1 MLGVLQVSTEFQA
14 KTETLPNGVRIPTV
28 GFGTWQLPLNDSLR
42 STINTAIQIGY
53 RQFDTAQIYNNAAIV
68 GDAIRESGIDR
79 SEFFITSKIWTNHRS
94 YESAIEAFEEVLSQL
109 RLDYLDMLLI
119 HWPASQGEAMVWQA
133 QNAGVW
139 RAFEDIYKQGRVKA
153 IGVSNFL
160 PHHLIPLLAR
170 AKIAPMVN
178 QLEFHPGYP
187 QWSAVNFCKSRGIKV
202 QAWSPLGRGG
212 LIKHPLL
219 TEIAEKHGVSA
230 SQVALRWC
238 IEHDVMPIPKATN
251 TPHLQQNCRIF
262 DFSLDP
268 EEIKLI
274 DEMPQTAY
282 SGLHPDTVTF

>member
-1 MLGVLQVSTEFQA
+1 MSSEFQA
-14 KTETLPNGVRIPTV
+14 QIETLPNGVRIPVV
-28 GFGTWQLPLNDSLR
+28 GFGTWQLPINDSLR

-68 GDAIRESGIDR
+68 GDAIRDSGIDR

-212 LIKHPLL
+212 LIKHPILA
-219 TEIAEKHGVSA
+219 EIAERHAVST

-238 IEHDVMPIPKATN
+238 IEHGVMPIPKATN

-268 EEIKLI
+268 EEVKLI

>member
-1 MLGVLQVSTEFQA
+1 MSNEFQA
-14 KTETLPNGVRIPTV
+14 QTETLPNGVRIPVV

-53 RQFDTAQIYNNAAIV
+53 RQFDTAEIYNNASIV
-68 GDAIRESGIDR
+68 GEAIRESGIDR
-79 SEFFITSKIWTNHRS
+79 SEFFITSKIWTSHRS

-139 RAFEDIYKQGRVKA
+139 RAFEDIYKQGRVRA

-170 AKIAPMVN
+170 ANIAPMVN

-187 QWSAVNFCKSRGIKV
+187 QWSAVNFCRSRGIKI

-212 LIKHPLL
+212 LVKHPLL
-219 TEIAEKHGVSA
+219 TELAQKYGVSA
-230 SQVALRWC
+230 SQIALRWC
-238 IEHDVMPIPKATN
+238 IEHGAMPIPKATN
-251 TPHLQQNCRIF
+251 TPHLQQNCSIF
-262 DFSLDP
+262 DFSLSP
-268 EEIKLI
+268 EDVKLI

-282 SGLHPDTVTF
+282 PGLHPDTVTF